1 MTIYKSITLQYF
13 QLFGQREG
21 GKIEEAKRFYSQI
34 SQRGGQRYL
43 MRRTRSVKHKI
54 QEARAV
60 FKLRFYFDIGAQFR
74 IPTVFS
80 GFSQRRNALKHN
92 ELVVLHVG
100 ILIIARFFPVRP
112 PVIRGIIVFFPQCGR
127 TKQNESKQQ

>member
-1 MTIYKSITLQYF
+1 
-13 QLFGQREG
+13 
-21 GKIEEAKRFYSQI
+21 
-34 SQRGGQRYL
+34 

-80 GFSQRRNALKHN
+80 GFSQRHNALKHN
-92 ELVVLHVG
+92 ERVVLHVG

-112 PVIRGIIVFFPQCGR
+112 PVIRGIIVFFPQRGR
-127 TKQNESKQQ
+127 AKQSESKQQ